1 MQSISEFFT
10 KMFVFNASAT
20 RKQYWLPYFGI
31 IALTVLVAWATGASE
46 FVYNAG
52 THGAFKLGLRLGN
65 NGRALTFL
73 VYYIV
78 VRIAN
83 FTLRARRLH
92 YTNRSNWWIFIDM
105 VPVIGQIWLFILT
118 VLPSNPMTNRWPV
131 NQTDAE

>member
-1 MQSISEFFT
+1 
-10 KMFVFNASAT
+10 MFVFNASAT

-52 THGAFKLGLRLGN
+52 IHGAFKLGLRLGN

-73 VYYIV
+73 MYYIV

-92 YTNRSNWWIFIDM
+92 DTNRSNWWIFIDM

-118 VLPSNPMTNRWPV
+118 VLPSNPMINRWPV

>member
-52 THGAFKLGLRLGN
+52 THGVFKLGLRLGN

-92 YTNRSNWWIFIDM
+92 DTNRSNWWIFIDM

-118 VLPSNPMTNRWPV
+118 VLPSNPMINRWPV